1 MAFKLNVFSILKR
14 RIQDSQD
21 PLELALMAAE
31 LRDFAERA
39 ELRAADLSD
48 PDRFIMKPA
57 SKRVQ

>member
-1 MAFKLNVFSILKR
+1 MALKLNVFSILKR

-31 LRDFAERA
+31 LRDFAEQA